1 MPAFLG
7 YSRVSVVIFWTVH
20 KQKGKNRGYKIC
32 MLLGLMYC
40 ANASGLIYW
49 VYKICGF
56 KFLQN
61 GTARSSKGSETLLSS
76 LIDFHPSPSPSLSLN
91 RFSSISPL
99 CLISTSMAIA
109 SFSHK
114 TFLVLLWLCCFSCV
128 SVSCCVFGDDSFNE
142 EVWNFT
148 RVYWSFLQ
156 LPMNSYYLSKASFC
170 ATNLCDFFF
179 FFSYSLFAW
188 WENRGKQSGDWN
200 LTLFLLLFFYVLSNF
215 CSMDSGKVDSSA
227 VDWVLVIWS

>member
-1 MPAFLG
+1 
-7 YSRVSVVIFWTVH
+7 
-20 KQKGKNRGYKIC
+20 

-56 KFLQN
+56 KFLQK

-148 RVYWSFLQ
+148 HVYIEVSCSSQWILITYQKQVSV
-156 LPMNSYYLSKASFC
+156 LPIC
-170 ATNLCDFFF
+170 VIFF
-179 FFSYSLFAW
+179 FFSPILYLLDGKIE
-188 WENRGKQSGDWN
+188 ENKVETEIW
-200 LTLFLLLFFYVLSNF
+200 LFFYYYF
-215 CSMDSGKVDSSA
+215 SMS
-227 VDWVLVIWS
+227 

>member
-1 MPAFLG
+1 MAVCQHFWG
-7 YSRVSVVIFWTVH
+7 HSRVSVVIFWTVH

-56 KFLQN
+56 KFLQK

-128 SVSCCVFGDDSFNE
+128 SVSCCVFGDDSFNK
-142 EVWNFT
+142 EV
-148 RVYWSFLQ
+148 
-156 LPMNSYYLSKASFC
+156 
-170 ATNLCDFFF
+170 
-179 FFSYSLFAW
+179 
-188 WENRGKQSGDWN
+188 
-200 LTLFLLLFFYVLSNF
+200 
-215 CSMDSGKVDSSA
+215 
-227 VDWVLVIWS
+227 